1 MHCRDGGLQGGR
13 VAHPDV
19 LTRRDDD
26 AAGDEARVLPRFEH
40 PREVVQGGVDIG
52 PPHRLDERRGDVVVL
67 VPRSVVAHRSVGD
80 GLLGVGEG
88 DRHRAFGLRP
98 QGYAVLRHSRS
109 GLQCREGTP
118 GIATAHADQVV
129 ASLVGEDELGSQP
142 PLIGGRR
149 VQNVGDLLV
158 GE

>member
-1 MHCRDGGLQGGR
+1 
-13 VAHPDV
+13 
-19 LTRRDDD
+19 
-26 AAGDEARVLPRFEH
+26 
-40 PREVVQGGVDIG
+40 VQGCIDIG
-52 PPHRLDERRGDVVVL
+52 PSHRLDERRGNVVVL
-67 VPRSVVAHRSVGD
+67 VSRPVVSNRGVGD

-129 ASLVGEDELGSQP
+129 ASLVGEDELGGQP
-142 PLIGGRR
+142 PVVRGRR
-149 VQNVGDLLV
+149 IEDVGDLLV